1 MYGENWPADLF
12 WHTSCLEEE
21 GLTSALWLQTM
32 KQIVDIYDAA
42 FAQTPLLLQFAP
54 YYKLS
59 TERRDIT
66 EYAAQK
72 GIGLK
77 HNGLWPDTNGAV
89 IDDPGKSYYQAGQY
103 DPFLLWGDQVLTGW
117 EGQEYQISGDVG
129 TLWGMYNAL
138 DKHSDYVLLGA
149 EVVTNESRRPMLE
162 FAQTYLGRSI
172 EDTPSVWVAL
182 REHDPNWLGQQEWFP
197 ERGNYDFWLY
207 QLDDAPGGR
216 TVPEWGVGEQPEGRW
231 TRRTDQTRGQR
242 YMVFDVDDGYF
253 HDGGAGDGVRVDVTY
268 YDHGWDR
275 WQLEVDAAGDA
286 YRNGGVVQKGDSDQW
301 LTVSFVLEDALFA
314 NRQSGGGDFRLDC
327 MGDGDEM
334 VHLVQV
340 TKLPERTVT
349 PAAPP
354 PTPSAPTLPP
364 LPPLAVITLQQGL
377 DGYTGSQ
384 DATIISWS
392 GIPQPDAPELKLRSD
407 RNGPED
413 SFTAIN
419 ANHSVLMR
427 FDLSHL
433 PAGMVVW
440 DATLHLRSVGRSLD
454 DRIRVSGYQ
463 LLRDWDEAE
472 ATWTHPLSGQWWS
485 EPGANGPGS
494 DRSVRRTDVALM
506 DDIDTWY
513 DFRLTPL
520 VQDWVDHPSSNHGV
534 LLREISVK
542 NLSHSF
548 ASSEHPSVEIR
559 PQLIIT
565 YTMPAWLTPS
575 PTPSATASSTR
586 SPTPT
591 ATLTPSSTPTASPTP
606 TPTPSPTATAIPTPS
621 PTAMAS
627 PTATPTATHTEH
639 HLYLPLLHFAAR
651 PDPA

>member
-1 MYGENWPADLF
+1 MHWYQRHGHPSRHRFLCAFLLSICCLALGVWIVSLSVPALAEAPVPQVSPRHSVDAAASLSQRPSISYPAPVPYPGVYGFNDKSHLDPALYPVYGGHRSFRWYDVEPWVDDGYQWRLIEEWILAEMALGKPVGIGVNSYDGICCGGDLTPPWVYDAAPDAELLCHQEWSIPKYHHPSWLAAWEDMIRDLAARYDSDPRLAWVEISTGMYGENWPADLF

-42 FAQTPLLLQFAP
+42 FTQTPLLLQFAP

-301 LTVSFVLEDALFA
+301 LTASFVLEDALFA

-433 PAGMVVW
+433 PDGMVVW
-440 DATLHLRSVGRSLD
+440 DATLH
-454 DRIRVSGYQ
+454 
-463 LLRDWDEAE
+463 
-472 ATWTHPLSGQWWS
+472 
-485 EPGANGPGS
+485 
-494 DRSVRRTDVALM
+494 
-506 DDIDTWY
+506 
-513 DFRLTPL
+513 
-520 VQDWVDHPSSNHGV
+520 
-534 LLREISVK
+534 
-542 NLSHSF
+542 
-548 ASSEHPSVEIR
+548 
-559 PQLIIT
+559 
-565 YTMPAWLTPS
+565 
-575 PTPSATASSTR
+575 
-586 SPTPT
+586 
-591 ATLTPSSTPTASPTP
+591 
-606 TPTPSPTATAIPTPS
+606 
-621 PTAMAS
+621 
-627 PTATPTATHTEH
+627 
-639 HLYLPLLHFAAR
+639 
-651 PDPA
+651 